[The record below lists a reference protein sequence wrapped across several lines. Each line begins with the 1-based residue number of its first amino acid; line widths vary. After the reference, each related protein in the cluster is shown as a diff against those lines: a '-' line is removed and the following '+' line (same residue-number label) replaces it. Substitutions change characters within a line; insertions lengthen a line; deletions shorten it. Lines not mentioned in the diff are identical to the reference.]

1 MMKIFVPLFVLCLLY
16 TLMSSCFAQGPEWT
30 ETQIFIPN
38 GDHEIPATVCLPEG
52 EGKFPAVV
60 MLHGTGSSR
69 DESMDA
75 FRKAAR
81 IFAEEYGL
89 ATIRIDFMGSGE
101 SKADYRGYT
110 FASAV
115 SDASAA
121 AEYMQTLDKVDPGQI
136 GVLGWSQGGLNAL
149 LCAAR
154 RPELFKS
161 VVTWA
166 GAPDMRIDGIFD
178 ESKYKE
184 AKENGFFVMDLGW
197 REPLNASLQWCED
210 VMNTNVLAEF
220 AAGYTG
226 PVLAIHGKE
235 DTTVDPIWSEK
246 IAAASKNNASRAFF
260 IDGMDHTFNVFAEA
274 DLHSLFT
281 AVDAAGEFFAK
292 TLK

>member
-1 MMKIFVPLFVLCLLY
+1 MLKILVPLFVLSLICV
-16 TLMSSCFAQGPEWT
+16 LMNSCFAQTPEWT

-69 DESMDA
+69 DDPNGSYRETA
-75 FRKAAR
+75 HILAGK
-81 IFAEEYGL
+81 YGL
-89 ATIRIDFMGSGE
+89 ATIRIDFMGCGDSA
-101 SKADYRGYT
+101 ADYFGYT
-110 FASAV
+110 FESAV
-115 SDASAA
+115 SDASVA
-121 AEYMQTLDKVDPGQI
+121 AEYMLSLNEIDSEKI
-136 GVLGWSQGGLNAL
+136 GVLGWSQGGTDAL

-178 ESKYKE
+178 ENKYEE
-184 AKENGFFVMDLGW
+184 AKENGFYVLNFDW
-197 REPLNASLQWCED
+197 REPVKVSLRWCED
-210 VMNTNVLAEF
+210 VMHTDVLSEF

-260 IDGMDHTFNVFAEA
+260 IDNMDHTFNVFTEE
-274 DLHSLFT
+274 DLHSLKT
-281 AVDAAGEFFAK
+281 AINASGEFFSITFK
-292 TLK
+292 

>member
-1 MMKIFVPLFVLCLLY
+1 MR
-16 TLMSSCFAQGPEWT
+16 ST
-30 ETQIFIPN
+30 EAVILIPN
-38 GDHEIPATVCLPEG
+38 GEHEIPATVCLPGG
-52 EGKFPAVV
+52 EEQFPAVV
-60 MLHGTGSSR
+60 LLHGTGSSR
-69 DESMDA
+69 DECMGA
-75 FRKAAR
+75 FRTAAKT
-81 IFAEEYGL
+81 FAEEYGI
-89 ATIRIDFMGSGE
+89 ASIRIDFMGSGE

-115 SDASAA
+115 SDAVRAA
-121 AEYMQTLDKVDPGQI
+121 VYMQGLQAIAPERI
-136 GVLGWSQGGLNAL
+136 GVLGWSQGGLDAL

-166 GAPDMRIDGIFD
+166 CAPDMRIDGIFD

-184 AKENGFFVMDLGW
+184 AKENGFYVLNFDW
-197 REPLNASLQWCED
+197 REPVKVSLQWCED
-210 VMNTNVLAEF
+210 VMHTDVLGEF

-226 PVLAIHGKE
+226 PVLAIHGRA